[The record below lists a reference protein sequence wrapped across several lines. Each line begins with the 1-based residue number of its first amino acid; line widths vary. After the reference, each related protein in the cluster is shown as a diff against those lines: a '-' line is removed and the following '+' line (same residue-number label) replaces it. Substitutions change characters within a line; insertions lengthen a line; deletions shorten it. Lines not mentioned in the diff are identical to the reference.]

1 MNTRTLIPVD
11 RVTPSVAQVLA
22 AQGMSDRKAARRHV
36 PLAEEAIALFVELA
50 APAGLWC
57 PIDIEAFAA
66 VYHGN
71 GDNADS
77 TPLAVVY
84 PRSCAMA
91 LFAVTLGERITG
103 EIDGR
108 LKNGDFPLGAMLD
121 AAASE
126 GAELAAAELESA
138 YADHLWYKGTP
149 TLATCL
155 MRFSPGY
162 CGWHTSGQ
170 KRLFEHLKPGEIGI
184 ELSPSCLMKPLKSVS
199 GVVVAGPREIFQ
211 FHPDFP
217 FCNDCETYACE
228 MRIDALR
235 EIPYHQAKGGAVS

>member
-1 MNTRTLIPVD
+1 MNTQLNIPVE
-11 RVTPSVAQVLA
+11 RVTPTVKQVLA
-22 AQGMSDRKAARRHV
+22 AQGMFDEHAARRHV
-36 PLAEEAIALFVELA
+36 SLASDAIALFTELA

-57 PIDIEAFAA
+57 PIMLDAFAT
-66 VYHGN
+66 VYHGS

-84 PRSCAMA
+84 PRSCALA
-91 LFAVTLGERITG
+91 LFAVTLGDRISE

-108 LKNGDFPLGAMLD
+108 LGSGDFALGAMLD

-126 GAELAAAELESA
+126 GTELAAAQLESA

-170 KRLFEHLKPGEIGI
+170 KTLFEYLKPGEIGI
-184 ELSPSCLMKPLKSVS
+184 ELSASCLMKPLKSIS
-199 GVVVAGPREIFQ
+199 GVLVAGPRKIFQ
-211 FHPDFP
+211 FDPDFP
-217 FCNDCETYACE
+217 FCNDCETHACE
-228 MRIDALR
+228 MRLDELR
-235 EIPYHQAKGGAVS
+235 EIPYPHVKGEAP